1 MQRWVYVVFIVLFV
15 ASLASMGYVVFR
27 KKTPPPPPP
36 PAVVMPVA
44 ATAPPPTPTATSTPA
59 PTSSP
64 VLLWGGPF
72 PQTVDYMPRFEIV
85 PGASWPILV
94 GRPRDQV
101 VTWLLTS
108 YPTLTLRT
116 LPATT
121 TITYAARDDRI
132 TVVYDPYTRQV
143 VSARIG

>member
-1 MQRWVYVVFIVLFV
+1 MQRWVYILLIVLFV
-15 ASLASMGYVVFR
+15 ASLGSLGYFAFR
-27 KKTPPPPPP
+27 KKNKPVQPPPTILPT
-36 PAVVMPVA
+36 MPLTPSA
-44 ATAPPPTPTATSTPA
+44 TPTATATPA
-59 PTSSP
+59 PTQTP

-101 VTWLLTS
+101 VTWLLTT

-116 LPATT
+116 VPATT

-132 TVVYDPYTRQV
+132 TVAYDPYTRQV